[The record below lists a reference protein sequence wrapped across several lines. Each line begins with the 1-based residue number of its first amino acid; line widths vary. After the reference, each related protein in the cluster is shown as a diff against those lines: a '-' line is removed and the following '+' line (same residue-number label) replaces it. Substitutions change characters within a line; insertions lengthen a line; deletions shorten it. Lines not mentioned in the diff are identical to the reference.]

1 MNSLRNNIAKD
12 GHHFLY
18 AGWQDTLRVDLLVI
32 EFPRLVFASAKFAA
46 RARAGCVINTRQ
58 GEIYPHSDPD
68 YSY

>member
-1 MNSLRNNIAKD
+1 MGIISFTLVGKI
-12 GHHFLY
+12 LY
-18 AGWQDTLRVDLLVI
+18 VSICLLLLVI